1 MTTATHT
8 MRAAVTTRWNHL
20 ELQTLEIP
28 RPGPGQVR
36 IRTLLAGICGSDL
49 HIFQGHHPTAVS
61 PVVQGH
67 EFVGIIDALGP
78 DVPDQGETAI
88 GTRVVVEPLISCGQC
103 EACRRGLAHVC
114 RKLKLLGIHE
124 NGAFGEYFLAPAAK
138 VIAVPDNLPDALAA
152 LAEPFAVG
160 MHVNRR
166 GNVQTGDRV
175 LVIGAGPIGLIVAM
189 VARSAGADVAI
200 SEINQARLEQ
210 ARSFAFD
217 TINAAGDAPAQ
228 AAELT
233 DGDGFDVVFEVSGS
247 EPGVALAIEAAR
259 IHGTLVQVG
268 FFGTMPQADLF
279 KLTLKE
285 LALVGSRV
293 YTQED
298 FRRTVRL
305 LDRIAREKRFD
316 LNQLISDQTGLTN
329 LESAIR
335 RMLAGEVSGKILI
348 RHSGN

>member
-1 MTTATHT
+1 MSATT
-8 MRAAVTTRWNHL
+8 MQAAVTTQWGRI
-20 ELQTLEIP
+20 ELQSLPVPE
-28 RPGPGQVR
+28 PGPGQVR

-49 HIFQGHHPTAVS
+49 HIFEGHHPTAAS
-61 PVVQGH
+61 PIVQGH
-67 EFVGIIDALGP
+67 EFVGVIDAIGP
-78 DVPDQGETAI
+78 GAGAGSLRVGQ
-88 GTRVVVEPLISCGQC
+88 RVVVEPLISCGVC

-114 RKLKLLGIHE
+114 RRLKLLGIHE

-138 VIAVPDNLPDALAA
+138 AIAVPDALPDRLAV

-200 SEINQARLEQ
+200 SEINPARLQQ
-210 ARSFAFD
+210 AAAFGF
-217 TINAAGDAPAQ
+217 TAINAADNAAAQ
-228 AAELT
+228 ADRLT

-247 EPGVALAIEAAR
+247 EPGLALAIQAAR
-259 IHGTLVQVG
+259 VQGTIVQVG
-268 FFGTMPQADLF
+268 FFGKTPQADLF
-279 KLTLKE
+279 KLTFKE
-285 LALVGSRV
+285 LSLIGSRV

-305 LDRIAREKRFD
+305 LDELVREKRFD
-316 LNQLISDQTGLTN
+316 LEQLISEQIGIGN
-329 LESAIR
+329 IEPAIR
-335 RMLAGEVSGKILI
+335 RMLAGEVSGKILV
-348 RHSGN
+348 RHDTP